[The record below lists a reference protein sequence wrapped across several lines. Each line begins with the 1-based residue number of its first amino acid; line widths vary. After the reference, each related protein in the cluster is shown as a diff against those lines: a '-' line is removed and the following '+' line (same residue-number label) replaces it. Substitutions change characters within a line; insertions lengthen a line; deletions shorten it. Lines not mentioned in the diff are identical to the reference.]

1 MSIRPSLGRS
11 LAVVL
16 ALTGPRTPRSGRLS
30 LRSRSVVAL
39 AAASAIAL
47 AAAPAV
53 SSAPISSPTTGDAIV
68 TSGSPAV
75 PFPQNKQNE
84 PSIARDPISG
94 TLIAG
99 VNDEIDL
106 APCVQRASGAG
117 SCPFTPGVGLSGVY
131 FSTDNGAS
139 WKQPTYAGFSA
150 RSGTGK
156 AGGPIG
162 TLPNFAEAGLV
173 SGGDPIVS
181 VGPRPDAQGH
191 FSWSNGSRY
200 YYSNLTGNFPGTS
213 TLVTPNFAVAVS
225 HTDDVKGAVAGHNA
239 AWSAPSIASGRLNPV
254 LFDDK
259 SSMWTDNAASSPF
272 FGRVY
277 VSWTAFRAANNTHTP
292 SEPEPILAAFSDDG
306 GDTWSQPAQ
315 VSPAHDSAHNGGR
328 QGSTIRTDSK
338 GNVFL
343 FFEGTVGTQSVQM
356 MAVSDNGGR
365 QFSTPRPVADVA
377 DVGVLDAFAN
387 RFTFDGFAGART
399 NSFPSVDIANGA
411 PSGQGASD
419 RILLGWSDARN
430 GLGHEE
436 ALLQTSAD
444 GGASWS
450 TPVSVQARG
459 DRPDFTAVA
468 ISPDGRTA
476 YAVYDA
482 FHAVYTDLSAP
493 RPMEG
498 VVVALNGD
506 LSGPVSMLHR
516 GVSGDARAASS
527 NSLVSEFIGDY
538 NSAVAS
544 NTAVYPVWNDVRNGD
559 NCNAV
564 DAYRTALRTP
574 SGSAANAS
582 SGTDWGEDSSTAAS
596 TDTTPPR
603 PFPPAACGAGSRF
616 GNSDIY
622 SGVFSR

>member
-1 MSIRPSLGRS
+1 MSTRPFFGRS
-11 LAVVL
+11 LASAL
-16 ALTGPRTPRSGRLS
+16 AHVGPRPPHSGRLS
-30 LRSRSVVAL
+30 TRSRSVLAL

-53 SSAPISSPTTGDAIV
+53 SSAPPIPAGAGDTIV
-68 TSGSPAV
+68 TSGSPAL

-106 APCVQRASGAG
+106 APCVQRANGSG
-117 SCPFTPGVGLSGVY
+117 SCPFTPGVGVSGVY
-131 FSTDNGAS
+131 FSTDNGTS
-139 WKQPTYAGFSA
+139 WKQPTYTGFSA
-150 RSGTGK
+150 RSGTAA
-156 AGGPIG
+156 AGGKIG
-162 TLPNFAEAGLV
+162 TLPNYLEAGLV
-173 SGGDPIVS
+173 SGGDPVVV

-191 FSWSNGSRY
+191 FSWDNGSRY
-200 YYSNLTGNFPGTS
+200 YYSNLTSNFPGAN

-225 HTDDVKGAVAGHNA
+225 HTDDITGAVAGDNT
-239 AWSAPSIASGRLNPV
+239 AWSSPAIASGRLNPV
-254 LFDDK
+254 VFNDK
-259 SSMWTDNAASSPF
+259 SSMWADNAASSPH

-277 VSWTAFRAANNTHTP
+277 ASWTSFRAANNPHTP
-292 SEPEPILAAFSDDG
+292 SEPEPIMAAFSDDG
-306 GDTWSQPAQ
+306 GVTWSAPVQ
-315 VSPAHDSAHNGGR
+315 VSSAHNNAHNNGR
-328 QGSTIRTDSK
+328 QGSAIRTDSK

-343 FFEGTVGTQSVQM
+343 FFEGTVGLQSAQM

-365 QFSTPRPVADVA
+365 QFSTPRPVAAVA
-377 DVGVLDAFAN
+377 DVGVFDAFAG

-411 PSGQGASD
+411 PFGQGASD

-436 ALLQTSAD
+436 SLLQTSTD
-444 GGASWS
+444 GGTNWS
-450 TPVSVQARG
+450 TPVAVQARG

-468 ISPDGRTA
+468 ISPDGRNA

-482 FHAVYTDLSAP
+482 FHAVYSDLSAP

-506 LSGPVSMLHR
+506 LSGPVTVLHR
-516 GVSGDARAASS
+516 GVSGDARASS
-527 NSLVSEFIGDY
+527 ANSLVSEFIGDY
-538 NSAVAS
+538 NAAVAS
-544 NTAVYPVWNDVRNGD
+544 NSAVYPVWNDVRNGD
-559 NCNAV
+559 DCPAV

-574 SGSAANAS
+574 AGSAANAS
-582 SGTDWGEDSSTAAS
+582 SADWGEDSPTAAS

-603 PFPPAACGAGSRF
+603 PFPPAACGARSRF
-616 GNSDIY
+616 GNSDAF

>member
-1 MSIRPSLGRS
+1 MSIRPHSRRS
-11 LAVVL
+11 PAFRGIL
-16 ALTGPRTPRSGRLS
+16 
-30 LRSRSVVAL
+30 AL

-47 AAAPAV
+47 TAAPAV
-53 SSAPISSPTTGDAIV
+53 SSAPTIGTGDAIV
-68 TSGSPAV
+68 TSGSPAI

-99 VNDEIDL
+99 VNDELDL
-106 APCVQRASGAG
+106 APCVKLANGSG

-139 WKQPTYAGFSA
+139 WTQPTYTGFSA
-150 RSGTGK
+150 RSGTAVSGGK
-156 AGGPIG
+156 IG
-162 TLPNFAEAGLV
+162 TLPNYFEAGLV
-173 SGGDPIVS
+173 SNGDPILA
-181 VGPRPDAQGH
+181 VGPRPDAQGR

-200 YYSNLTGNFPGTS
+200 YYANLTENFPGTG
-213 TLVTPNFAVAVS
+213 TLATNFVAVAVS
-225 HTDDVKGAVAGHNA
+225 HTDDVVGAIAGDNA
-239 AWSAPSIASGRLNPV
+239 AWSSPSIASGRLNPV

-259 SSMWTDNAASSPF
+259 SSLWVDNAASSPH

-277 VSWTAFRAANNTHTP
+277 ASWTAFRAANNTHTP
-292 SEPEPILAAFSDDG
+292 AEPEPIMAAFSDDG
-306 GDTWSQPAQ
+306 GTTWSAPVQ
-315 VSPAHDSAHNGGR
+315 VSSSHNNAHNNGR

-343 FFEGTVGTQSVQM
+343 FFEGTMGTQSAQM
-356 MAVSDNGGR
+356 LAVSTDGGR
-365 QFSTPRPVADVA
+365 HYSTPRPVAAVA
-377 DVGVLDAFAN
+377 DVGVFDPLAG

-411 PSGQGASD
+411 PSGQGATD

-436 ALLQTSAD
+436 SLLQTSSN
-444 GGASWS
+444 GGVSWS
-450 TPVSVQARG
+450 TPVAVQARG

-468 ISPDGRTA
+468 ISPDGRNA

-482 FHAVYTDLSAP
+482 FHAVYTDLKAP

-498 VVVALNGD
+498 VVVGLNGD
-506 LSGPVSMLHR
+506 LSGPVTVLHR
-516 GVSGDARAASS
+516 GASGDARASS
-527 NSLVSEFIGDY
+527 ANSLVSEFIGDY
-538 NSAVAS
+538 NYAVAS
-544 NTAVYPVWNDVRNGD
+544 NSAVYPIWNDVRNGD
-559 NCNAV
+559 DCQAV

-574 SGSAANAS
+574 SGTAANTS
-582 SGTDWGEDSSTAAS
+582 SGVDWGEDSAEAAS
-596 TDTTPPR
+596 TDTTPQR
-603 PFPPAACGAGSRF
+603 PFPPTACGAGSRF
-616 GNSDIY
+616 GNTDTF